1 MQLNHIRLGQILLHR
16 GVISQAQLDKA
27 LHEQRTA
34 KAPRKIGEILV
45 HLNDISESHIAEG
58 LSEQLGIPIIYIS
71 ERDIP
76 EQVRNLIEADVVM
89 LYRVVPIEER
99 GDALVVATSTPESKL
114 NLDNVSRLIGR
125 PVAPV
130 ITTSDEIDFV
140 LRRYYGLTQ

>member
-1 MQLNHIRLGQILLHR
+1 
-16 GVISQAQLDKA
+16 
-27 LHEQRTA
+27 
-34 KAPRKIGEILV
+34 
-45 HLNDISESHIAEG
+45 
-58 LSEQLGIPIIYIS
+58 LGIPIIYIS

-114 NLDNVSRLIGR
+114 NLDNVSRLIGC